1 MTHGTSVEAASEL
14 EWFKSSYS
22 SSSEA
27 GDCVEVALEW
37 FKSSYS
43 DSSNGNDCVEI
54 APTPT
59 TIHLRDSKNP
69 QGPHLTFAPTAWAA
83 FLPYATQA

>member
-1 MTHGTSVEAASEL
+1 MIHATSPEDPSGL
-14 EWFKSSYS
+14 IWFRSSY

-37 FKSSYS
+37 RKSSYS

-59 TIHLRDSKNP
+59 AIHVRDSKNP
-69 QGPHLTFAPTAWAA
+69 GGARLAMAPAAWTALIGFVA
-83 FLPYATQA
+83 QS

>member
-1 MTHGTSVEAASEL
+1 MTSTEIASGL
-14 EWFKSSYS
+14 
-22 SSSEA
+22 
-27 GDCVEVALEW
+27 LW

-59 TIHLRDSKNP
+59 AIHVRDSKNP
-69 QGPHLTFAPTAWAA
+69 GGARLAMAPVAWTAFVAFAAQG
-83 FLPYATQA
+83 

>member
-1 MTHGTSVEAASEL
+1 MSRTEIASDL
-14 EWFKSSYS
+14 
-22 SSSEA
+22 
-27 GDCVEVALEW
+27 VW

-59 TIHLRDSKNP
+59 RIHIRDSKNP
-69 QGPHLTFAPTAWAA
+69 GGARLTMAPEAWTAFVGFAV
-83 FLPYATQA
+83 QA

>member
-1 MTHGTSVEAASEL
+1 MTHVTSPEDFSGL
-14 EWFKSSYS
+14 TWFKSSYS

-37 FKSSYS
+37 RRSSYS
-43 DSSNGNDCVEI
+43 SSNGNDCVEI

-59 TIHLRDSKNP
+59 AIHVRDSKDP
-69 QGPHLTFAPTAWAA
+69 GGARLAIAPAAWTAFVAFAAQG
-83 FLPYATQA
+83 

>member
-1 MTHGTSVEAASEL
+1 MIHMTSTEI
-14 EWFKSSYS
+14 SS
-22 SSSEA
+22 
-27 GDCVEVALEW
+27 DLLW

-59 TIHLRDSKNP
+59 AIHIRDSKKP
-69 QGPHLTFAPTAWAA
+69 GGARLAMAPAAWTAFIGFVGQG
-83 FLPYATQA
+83 

>member
-1 MTHGTSVEAASEL
+1 MGD
-14 EWFKSSYS
+14 

-27 GDCVEVALEW
+27 GDCVEIALEW
-37 FKSSYS
+37 RRSSYS

-59 TIHLRDSKNP
+59 EIHVRDSERAD
-69 QGPHLTFAPTAWAA
+69 GPRLSLAPEAWAA
-83 FLPYATQA
+83 FVAYSCAD

>member
-1 MTHGTSVEAASEL
+1 MIHATSPEDPSGL
-14 EWFKSSYS
+14 IWFKSSYS

-37 FKSSYS
+37 RKSSYS

-59 TIHLRDSKNP
+59 AIHVRDSKNP
-69 QGPHLTFAPTAWAA
+69 GGARLAMAPAAWTALIGFVA
-83 FLPYATQA
+83 QS